1 MRGVHRLTAARALA
15 LRLRLLGVRAS
26 GASSSRRVAGI
37 ASRGGCLGPRG
48 RAGRD
53 AAAQRGGQRGRG
65 GRVGRPGVRR
75 GGAGPLASPAGN
87 GLMPIIT
94 VSRQFGAGGSRVA
107 EKVADALGWQLYDN
121 AMVDEVAARLGTTGG
136 AGSARGERAPS
147 FARRV
152 ASTLSLTATQF
163 LPDVSGE
170 GILPSEE
177 RIVDVTKRVMEE
189 AVSAGPAVIVGRGAQ
204 CLPAM
209 RSDALH
215 VFCYAPPD
223 ALVPPP
229 MTRDSLSREA
239 G

>member
-37 ASRGGCLGPRG
+37 ASGGGCLGPG
-48 RAGRD
+48 ARAGRD

-65 GRVGRPGVRR
+65 GRGGRPGVRR

-121 AMVDEVAARLGTTGG
+121 AMVDEVAARLGTTVE
-136 AGSARGERAPS
+136 AVSARDERAPS
-147 FARRV
+147 LAERV
-152 ASTLSLTATQF
+152 ASTISLTATQF

-189 AVSAGPAVIVGRGAQ
+189 AVSAGPAVIVHRRAQ
-204 CLPAM
+204 CLLAM
-209 RSDALH
+209 PRHAPHVLCHTALE
-215 VFCYAPPD
+215 
-223 ALVPPP
+223 AL
-229 MTRDSLSREA
+229 
-239 G
+239 GC